1 MSKKWIMPVVTGL
14 VALGIGGSSVA
25 AAGNYENPGGGTW
38 HYGVGLTGTYSDY
51 FHSSR
56 RHQSSVRSGSKTV
69 QKRAGAGSWS
79 KARLTV
85 FSGCEV
91 FWGFY

>member
-25 AAGNYENPGGGTW
+25 AAGNYEYPAGGKW

-51 FHSSR
+51 LHSSKA
-56 RHQSSVRSGSKTV
+56 HTSSVTYGTEKSKGYGQPGSY
-69 QKRAGAGSWS
+69 S
-79 KARLTV
+79 KARLTRFHGCNV
-85 FSGCEV
+85 YYGFS
-91 FWGFY
+91 